1 MSAFTISN
9 TTTYPA
15 KIVVSK
21 GTPGGPN
28 NLVATVPISPSGQ
41 TIVPT
46 TQSYSAYFWI
56 TMEDGN
62 TYKSTPVSFDSPS
75 MVLTAQM
82 QMVESGGTFNFQ
94 IGAVPGTA
102 TNQIVLV
109 SECRNPVTF
118 YIMTTTEST
127 NPTSS
132 LQTAVVVNQVNSIS
146 LSTAETYT
154 FQGKVNG
161 VNTVPVTV
169 TPTSTTYPG
178 VALYQDNVTFSDF
191 VGYSM
196 KLT

>member
-9 TTTYPA
+9 TTNYPA
-15 KIVVSK
+15 KIVVQK

-46 TQSYSAYFWI
+46 TQSYSAYFWV

-62 TYKSTPVSFDSPS
+62 TYKSTPVSFDAPS

-82 QMVESGGTFNFQ
+82 QMVETGGTFNFQ
-94 IGAVPGTA
+94 IEAVPGTA
-102 TNQIVLV
+102 ANQIVLV

-118 YIMTTTEST
+118 YVMTTTESV

-132 LQTAVVVNQVNSIS
+132 LQTAVVVSQVNSVS

-161 VNTVPVTV
+161 VNTVPISV
-169 TPTSTTYPG
+169 TPTSTNYPG
-178 VALYQDNVTFSDF
+178 VTLYQDNVTFSDF

-196 KLT
+196 KFG